1 MRTNQHYKNL
11 ALSDLE
17 GKWTTT
23 VVATLIVF
31 LLAGLGSEVVSRPFN
46 VESVGFG
53 YGLNGIWTL
62 ISLPLEWGFCV
73 FFLNLIRQQDI
84 RIERLFDGYK
94 DFVRVFLTEFLVAL
108 AVFVGILLLIV
119 PGIILALMFSQ
130 AEYIIKDDKEI
141 GCVDAMQQ
149 SAAMMQGH
157 KWEYFVLV
165 LSFIGWAILSVLTLG
180 IGFLFLAPY
189 YQTTMAHYY
198 EDLKQ
203 EAIGRF

>member
-17 GKWTTT
+17 GKWTTAA
-23 VVATLIVF
+23 VATLIVF
-31 LLAGLGSEVVSRPFN
+31 LIAGFGSAFSKEN
-46 VESVGFG
+46 VIFG

-62 ISLPLEWGFCV
+62 LSLPLEWGFCV
-73 FFLNLIRQQDI
+73 FFLNLVRQQDI
-84 RIERLFDGYK
+84 RLERLFDGYK

-108 AVFVGILLLIV
+108 AVFAGVLLFIV
-119 PGIILALMFSQ
+119 PGIILAVMFSQ
-130 AEYIIKDDKEI
+130 AEFIIKDDKEI
-141 GCVDAMQQ
+141 SCVDAMRQ
-149 SAAMMQGH
+149 SAAMMEGH

-165 LSFIGWAILSVLTLG
+165 LSFIGWAVLSLLTLG

-189 YQTTMAHYY
+189 YQTTLAHYY

-203 EAIGRF
+203 EALHKF